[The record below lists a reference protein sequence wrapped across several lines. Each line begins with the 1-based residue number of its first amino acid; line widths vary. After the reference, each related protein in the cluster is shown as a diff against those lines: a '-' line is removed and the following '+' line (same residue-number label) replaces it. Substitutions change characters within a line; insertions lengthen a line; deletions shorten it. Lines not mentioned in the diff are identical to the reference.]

1 MTWAYTVKGFFPP
14 AKGKIIDFRPTAKI
28 MVRTRFA
35 PSPTGYL
42 HIGGARTALFSWAFA
57 RNMGGEFILRIED
70 TDQERST
77 QASVQAIL
85 DGMAWLGIDWDEG
98 PFFQMQRMER
108 YKEVVDQ
115 LLEEGYAYYCYA
127 SKDELDVMREAQKA
141 RGEKP
146 RYDGRWRPEAGRTLP
161 KPPTGVTPVIRFKT
175 PHEGVV
181 TFNDMIKGSIS
192 VANTE
197 LDDLVIV
204 RGDGVP
210 TYNFGVVVDD
220 WDMRISHIIR
230 GDDHVNNTPRQINIL
245 KALGAPIPTYA
256 HVPMI
261 LGHDGERLSK
271 RHGAVSVLQYR
282 EEGFLPEALLNYLA
296 RLGWGHGDEEKF
308 SLAQFV
314 EWFDVSHVSHSAA
327 RFDGSKL
334 AWLNQQYLKD
344 ADNARL
350 AELVQPFLL
359 AQGIDTSGSSALGG
373 LIGLVKERVNT
384 IEELADGLHIYF
396 KHSLASAEDLRAK
409 LPKTALP
416 AFEQLKLDF
425 ANVAWEAP
433 ALGQL
438 LKDTAQAFG
447 LKMGQIGM
455 PLRLILFGTAQTPAI
470 DQVLALLGREE
481 TLHRIEAAWVHTLTA
496 VA

>member
-1 MTWAYTVKGFFPP
+1 
-14 AKGKIIDFRPTAKI
+14 

-42 HIGGARTALFSWAFA
+42 HIGGARTALFSWAYA
-57 RNMGGEFILRIED
+57 RKMGGEFILRIED

-98 PFFQMQRMER
+98 PYYQMQRMER
-108 YKEVVDQ
+108 YKAVVDQ
-115 LLEEGYAYYCYA
+115 LLEEGKAYYCYA
-127 SKDELDVMREAQKA
+127 SKDELETMREAQKA

-146 RYDGRWRPEAGRTLP
+146 RYDGRWRPEPGKTLQA
-161 KPPTGVTPVIRFKT
+161 PPAGVTPVIRFKT
-175 PHEGVV
+175 PLDGEV
-181 TFNDMIKGSIS
+181 TFHDMIKGPIT
-192 VANTE
+192 VANAE

-220 WDMRISHIIR
+220 WDMAISHVIR

-261 LGHDGERLSK
+261 LGQDGERLSK

-282 EEGFLPEALLNYLA
+282 DEGFLPEALLNYLA
-296 RLGWGHGDEEKF
+296 RLGWGHGDDEKF
-308 SLAQFV
+308 DLKQFV
-314 EWFDVSHVSHSAA
+314 EWFDVGNVSHSAA

-334 AWLNQQYLKD
+334 TWLNQQYLKE

-350 AELVQPFLL
+350 AELVRPFLA
-359 AQGIDTSGSSALGG
+359 AQGIDAAGRPELPG
-373 LIGLVKERVNT
+373 LIALVKERVNT
-384 IEELADGLHIYF
+384 VEELADGLHIYYRQA
-396 KHSLASAEDLRAK
+396 LAAVEELQAK

-416 AFEQLKLDF
+416 AFEKLQADL
-425 ANVAWEAP
+425 AAVTWEAP

-438 LKDTAQAFG
+438 LKDTAAAFG

-455 PLRLILFGTAQTPAI
+455 PLRLILFGTAQTPSI

-481 TLHRIEAAWVHTLTA
+481 TLRRFAAAWPHVLA
-496 VA
+496 VVQ

>member
-1 MTWAYTVKGFFPP
+1 MRLVES
-14 AKGKIIDFRPTAKI
+14 RPFVPHAQI

-57 RNMGGEFILRIED
+57 RKMGGEFILRIED

-98 PFFQMQRMER
+98 PYYQMQRMER
-108 YKEVVDQ
+108 YKAVVDQ
-115 LLEEGYAYYCYA
+115 LLEEGRAYYCYA
-127 SKDELDVMREAQKA
+127 SKEELDVMREAQKA

-146 RYDGRWRPEAGRTLP
+146 RYDGRWRPEPGKTLP
-161 KPPTGVTPVIRFKT
+161 TPPAGITPVIRFKT
-175 PHEGVV
+175 PQDGEV
-181 TFNDMIKGSIS
+181 TFHDLIKGAIT
-192 VANTE
+192 VANAE

-204 RGDGVP
+204 RGDGIP

-220 WDMRISHIIR
+220 WDMGISHVIR

-261 LGHDGERLSK
+261 LGQDGERLSK

-282 EEGFLPEALLNYLA
+282 DEGFLPEALLNYLA

-308 SLAQFV
+308 DLKQFV
-314 EWFDVSHVSHSAA
+314 EWFDVGHVSHSAA
-327 RFDGSKL
+327 RFDASKL
-334 AWLNQQYLKD
+334 TWLNQQYLRE

-350 AELVQPFLL
+350 AELARPFLTI
-359 AQGIDTSGSSALGG
+359 QGVDTTGGPDLTALV
-373 LIGLVKERVNT
+373 GLVKERTSSIV
-384 IEELADGLHIYF
+384 ELADALHIYF
-396 KHSLASAEDLRAK
+396 RQTLATVEELQAK
-409 LPKTALP
+409 LGRDTLP
-416 AFEQLKLDF
+416 AFEKLQADLTSID
-425 ANVAWEAP
+425 WEAP
-433 ALGQL
+433 AIGQL
-438 LKDTAQAFG
+438 IKDTAKTFN

-455 PLRLILFGTAQTPAI
+455 PLRLVLFGTAQTPSI
-470 DQVLALLGREE
+470 DQTLFLLGRAE
-481 TLHRIEAAWVHTLTA
+481 TLRRFQAAWPHALAA
-496 VA
+496 VEQ

>member
-1 MTWAYTVKGFFPP
+1 
-14 AKGKIIDFRPTAKI
+14 

-42 HIGGARTALFSWAFA
+42 HIGGARTALFSWAYA
-57 RNMGGEFILRIED
+57 RKMGGEFILRIED
-70 TDQERST
+70 TDLERST

-98 PFFQMQRMER
+98 PYYQMQRMER

-115 LLEEGYAYYCYA
+115 LLEEGHAYYCYA

-141 RGEKP
+141 RGDKP
-146 RYDGRWRPEAGRTLP
+146 RYDGRWRPESGKTLP
-161 KPPTGVTPVIRFKT
+161 IPPAGVSPVIRFKT
-175 PHEGVV
+175 PLEGVI
-181 TFNDMIKGSIS
+181 TFNDMIKGPIS
-192 VANTE
+192 VANAE

-220 WDMRISHIIR
+220 WDMRISHVIR

-245 KALGAPIPTYA
+245 HALGAPIPTYA

-261 LGHDGERLSK
+261 LGNDGERLSK

-282 EEGFLPEALLNYLA
+282 DEGFLPETLLNYLA
-296 RLGWGHGDEEKF
+296 RLGWSHGDDEKF
-308 SLAQFV
+308 DLAQFV
-314 EWFDVSHVSHSAA
+314 EWFDLGHVSHSAA

-334 AWLNQQYLKD
+334 AWLSQQYLKE
-344 ADNARL
+344 ADNTRL
-350 AELVQPFLL
+350 AELVQPFLN
-359 AQGIDTSGSSALGG
+359 AQNIDTTGSAALAS

-384 IEELADGLHIYF
+384 VAELADGLHIYF
-396 KHSLASAEDLRAK
+396 RQSLATAEELRAK

-416 AFEQLKLDF
+416 AFEQLKLNF
-425 ANVAWEAP
+425 ATVNWEAP
-433 ALGQL
+433 ALSQL

-470 DQVLALLGREE
+470 DQVLTLLGREE
-481 TLHRIEAAWVHTLTA
+481 TLRRMQAAWPHTLA
-496 VA
+496 ALE

>member
-1 MTWAYTVKGFFPP
+1 
-14 AKGKIIDFRPTAKI
+14 

-42 HIGGARTALFSWAFA
+42 HIGGARTALFSWAYA
-57 RNMGGEFILRIED
+57 RKMGGEFILRIED

-98 PFFQMQRMER
+98 PYYQMQRMER

-115 LLEEGYAYYCYA
+115 LLEEGHAYTCYA
-127 SKDELDVMREAQKA
+127 SKEELDVMREAQKA
-141 RGEKP
+141 RGDKP
-146 RYDGRWRPEAGRTLP
+146 RYDGRWRPEPGKTLP
-161 KPPTGVTPVIRFKT
+161 SPPAGVTPVIRFKT
-175 PHEGVV
+175 PQDGVV
-181 TFNDMIKGSIS
+181 TFNDMIKGPIT
-192 VANTE
+192 VANAE

-220 WDMRISHIIR
+220 WDMRISHVVR

-261 LGHDGERLSK
+261 LGNDGERLSK

-282 EEGFLPEALLNYLA
+282 EEGYLPEALLNYLA
-296 RLGWGHGDEEKF
+296 RLGWGHGDDEKF
-308 SLAQFV
+308 ALEQFV
-314 EWFDVSHVSHSAA
+314 EWFEVSHVSHSAA

-334 AWLNQQYLKD
+334 AWLNQQYLKE
-344 ADNARL
+344 ADNTRL
-350 AELVQPFLL
+350 AELVQPFLQL
-359 AQGIDTSGSSALGG
+359 QNIDTSAAGGTLATLAG

-384 IEELADGLHIYF
+384 VEELADGLHIYYRQT
-396 KHSLASAEDLRAK
+396 LAASDELKAK
-409 LPKTALP
+409 LPRTALP
-416 AFEQLKLDF
+416 AFEQLKMAF
-425 ANVAWEAP
+425 ASVHWDAP
-433 ALGQL
+433 ALSQL

-455 PLRLILFGTAQTPAI
+455 PLRLVLFGTAQTPAI
-470 DQVLALLGREE
+470 DQILALLGREE
-481 TLHRIEAAWVHTLTA
+481 TLRRMDAAWPHVLA
-496 VA
+496 VVE